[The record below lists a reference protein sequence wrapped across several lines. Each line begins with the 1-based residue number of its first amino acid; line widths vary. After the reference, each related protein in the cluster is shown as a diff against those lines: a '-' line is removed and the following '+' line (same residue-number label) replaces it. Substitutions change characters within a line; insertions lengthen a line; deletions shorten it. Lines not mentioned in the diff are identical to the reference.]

1 MSTLRICVGDFDFDA
16 TQYML
21 PEENA
26 VWWIMWLA
34 TVLLGNMIFLNFI
47 IAEASASYEN
57 VVSNLKA
64 MQNREKALM
73 IQDCELVLPQ
83 AIKTA

>member
-16 TQYML
+16 TQYMK

-26 VWWIMWLA
+26 VWWIMWLM

-57 VVSNLKA
+57 VVSNLEA

-73 IQDCELVLPQ
+73 I
-83 AIKTA
+83 